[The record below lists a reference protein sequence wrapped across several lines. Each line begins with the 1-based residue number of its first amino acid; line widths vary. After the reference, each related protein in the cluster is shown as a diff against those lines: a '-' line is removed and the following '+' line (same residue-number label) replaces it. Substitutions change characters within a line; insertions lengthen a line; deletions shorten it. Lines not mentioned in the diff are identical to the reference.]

1 MTFWECFLA
10 LLPFIA
16 ALWGVFGIVY
26 PVVMVILYKLAGS
39 GLTVKEI
46 LRRI

>member
-1 MTFWECFLA
+1 MSYWSCFFT

-26 PVVMVILYKLAGS
+26 PVVMVILYKIAGS
-39 GLTVKEI
+39 GLSITEI